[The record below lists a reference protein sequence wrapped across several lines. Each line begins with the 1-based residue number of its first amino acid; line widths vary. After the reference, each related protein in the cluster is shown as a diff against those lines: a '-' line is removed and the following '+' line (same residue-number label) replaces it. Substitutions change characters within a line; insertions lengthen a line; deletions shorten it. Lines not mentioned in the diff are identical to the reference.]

1 MKKIIIAGIGP
12 GSKEDITPAVL
23 EAVKE
28 ADVIVGYKYY
38 FQFIEPFIKP
48 GCQCIDTGMKKERE
62 RAAMALQMAEAG
74 KTVVVISSGD
84 AGIYGMAP
92 LIYEMQS
99 LTPTPSPK
107 ERGVNSSE
115 VVSIQVLPGISAF
128 QKAAS
133 LLGAPIGHDLCIIS
147 LSDLMTPW
155 EVIERRIKAAA
166 VGDFVT
172 AVYNPKS
179 HGRYWQLYRLQELFL
194 KHRSADTPVGY
205 VHQAGREEQEI
216 KITTLGALDPE
227 DVDMFTVIIIGNSQS
242 YIADGKIITPRGY
255 SLTPAPSPKERGVV
269 SVDREIISGRS
280 IHSPLLGRGAGGEAV
295 GQQIMIES
303 FSTISKELRRQDY
316 PLDHKWALLHAIHTT
331 ADFDMERILYTDDH
345 AVETLYNK
353 VRDGSLK
360 TIVTDVT
367 MVTSGIRKGA
377 LQRLGIEA
385 KCYLSDPRVAEMTA
399 QSLPAP
405 QGEGCPKDGV
415 GSLTSLTRTQAG
427 IRLAVE
433 EHPDALFVFGNAPT
447 ALMELCDL
455 IRKGKARPA
464 GIIAAPVGF
473 VHVRESKHMVKPFR
487 DIPKIIVEGRKGG
500 SNLAATLCNAILTF
514 DDAAQLKPGRDL

>member
-1 MKKIIIAGIGP
+1 MVIFAADMGKIIVAGIGP

-23 EAVKE
+23 EAVRE
-28 ADVIVGYKYY
+28 ADAVVGYKYY
-38 FQFIEPFIKP
+38 FQFVEAYVKE
-48 GCQCIDTGMKKERE
+48 GCECIDTGMKKERE
-62 RAAMALQMAEAG
+62 RAEQAFLLAEQG

-84 AGIYGMAP
+84 AGLYGMVP
-92 LIYEMQS
+92 LIYEMKQQ
-99 LTPTPSPK
+99 
-107 ERGVNSSE
+107 RSSNIE
-115 VVSIQVLPGISAF
+115 IQTLPGISAF

-133 LLGAPIGHDLCIIS
+133 LLGAPIGHDICLIS

-172 AVYNPKS
+172 AIYNPKS

-194 KHRSADTPVGY
+194 KYRSADTPVGY
-205 VHQAGREEQEI
+205 VRQAGRDEQEI
-216 KITTLGALDPE
+216 KVTTLEKFDPE
-227 DVDMFTVIIIGNSQS
+227 EVDMFTVILIGNSQS
-242 YIADGKIITPRGY
+242 YICEGKIITPRGY
-255 SLTPAPSPKERGVV
+255 YRDTEN
-269 SVDREIISGRS
+269 D
-280 IHSPLLGRGAGGEAV
+280 GEKP
-295 GQQIMIES
+295 GQQIMIQSFRTIES
-303 FSTISKELRRQDY
+303 ELRKKDW

-331 ADFDMERILYTDDH
+331 ADFDMENILYTDSS

-353 VRDGSLK
+353 VANGQLK
-360 TIVTDVT
+360 TIITDVT

-385 KCYLSDPRVAEMTA
+385 KCYLSDPRVTELAAKE
-399 QSLPAP
+399 
-405 QGEGCPKDGV
+405 DI
-415 GSLTSLTRTQAG
+415 TRTQAG

-433 EHPDALFVFGNAPT
+433 EHPDALFAFGNAPT

-455 IRKGKARPA
+455 IRKGKAHPA

-473 VHVRESKHMVKPFR
+473 VHVRESKHMVKPFK

>member
-1 MKKIIIAGIGP
+1 MGKIIIAGIGP
-12 GSKEDITPAVL
+12 GSPQDITPAVL
-23 EAVKE
+23 DAIRT
-28 ADVIVGYKYY
+28 ADAIVGYKHY
-38 FQFIEPFIKP
+38 FQFIESEVKP
-48 GCQCIDTGMKKERE
+48 GCECIDTGMKKERE
-62 RAAMALQMAEAG
+62 RAEMAFALAEQG
-74 KTVVVISSGD
+74 KAVVVISSGD

-92 LIYEMQS
+92 LILEMRS
-99 LTPTPSPK
+99 EKRKT
-107 ERGVNSSE
+107 ERVDIDIE
-115 VVSIQVLPGISAF
+115 VLPGISAF

-133 LLGAPIGHDLCIIS
+133 LLGAPIGHDLCLIS

-166 VGDFVT
+166 TGDFVT

-194 KHRSADTPVGY
+194 QERAAETPVGY
-205 VHQAGREEQEI
+205 VRQAGREDEEV
-216 KITTLGALDPE
+216 KLTTLAAFDPE
-227 DVDMFTVIIIGNSQS
+227 DVDMFTVILIGNSQS
-242 YIADGKIITPRGY
+242 YISDGQFITPRGY
-255 SLTPAPSPKERGVV
+255 YTASS
-269 SVDREIISGRS
+269 D
-280 IHSPLLGRGAGGEAV
+280 GGGSK
-295 GQQIMIES
+295 GQNIMIES
-303 FSTISKELRRQDY
+303 FRTIASELSRKNY
-316 PLDHKWALLHAIHTT
+316 PLDHLWALLHAIHTT
-331 ADFDMERILYTDDH
+331 ADFEMERILYTDEG
-345 AVETLYNK
+345 AVKTLYEK
-353 VRDGSLK
+353 VRSGELK
-360 TIVTDVT
+360 TIITDVT

-385 KCYLSDPRVAEMTA
+385 KCYLSDPRVAEMVN
-399 QSLPAP
+399 
-405 QGEGCPKDGV
+405 ENI
-415 GSLTSLTRTQAG
+415 TRTQAG

-433 EHPDALFVFGNAPT
+433 EHPDALFAFGNAPT

-514 DDAAQLKPGRDL
+514 DDAEQLKPGRDL

>member
-12 GSKEDITPAVL
+12 GSREDVTPAVV
-23 EAVKE
+23 EALGE
-28 ADVIVGYKYY
+28 ADAVVGYKYY
-38 FQFIEPFIKP
+38 FQFVEPYLKAD
-48 GCQCIDTGMKKERE
+48 CECIDTGMKRERE
-62 RAAMALQMAEAG
+62 RALQAFELAEQG

-92 LIYEMQS
+92 LVFEMKGKHGS
-99 LTPTPSPK
+99 DVEIET
-107 ERGVNSSE
+107 
-115 VVSIQVLPGISAF
+115 LPGISAF

-133 LLGAPIGHDLCIIS
+133 LLGAPIGHDMCIIS

-194 KHRSADTPVGY
+194 KYRSKDTPVGY
-205 VHQAGREEQEI
+205 VRQAGREEQEI
-216 KITTLGALDPE
+216 KMTTLDKFDPE
-227 DVDMFTVIIIGNSQS
+227 DVDMFTVVLIGNSQS
-242 YIADGKIITPRGY
+242 YLVDGKFITPRGY
-255 SLTPAPSPKERGVV
+255 YREAQTEGVK
-269 SVDREIISGRS
+269 
-280 IHSPLLGRGAGGEAV
+280 P
-295 GQQIMIES
+295 GQQIMIDS
-303 FSTISKELRRQDY
+303 FRTIEGELRNKDI
-316 PLDHKWALLHAIHTT
+316 PLGHKWALLHAIHTT
-331 ADFDMERILYTDDH
+331 ADFDMERILYTDDK

-353 VRDGSLK
+353 VKDGSLK
-360 TIVTDVT
+360 TIITDVT

-385 KCYLSDPRVAEMTA
+385 KCYLSDPRVAELTK
-399 QSLPAP
+399 LPSP
-405 QGEGCPKDGV
+405 REGQGEGI
-415 GSLTSLTRTQAG
+415 TRTLAG

-433 EHPDALFVFGNAPT
+433 EHPNALFAFGNAPT
-447 ALMELCDL
+447 ALMELCEL
-455 IRKGKARPA
+455 IRRGKARPA

-473 VHVRESKHMVKPFR
+473 VHVRESKHMVKPFK

>member
-1 MKKIIIAGIGP
+1 MVIFAADMGKIIVAGIGP

-23 EAVKE
+23 EAVRE
-28 ADVIVGYKYY
+28 ADGVVGYKYY
-38 FQFIEPFIKP
+38 FQFIEAYIKE
-48 GCQCIDTGMKKERE
+48 GCECIDTGMKKERE
-62 RAAMALQMAEAG
+62 RAEQAFLLAEQG

-84 AGIYGMAP
+84 AGLYGMVP
-92 LIYEMQS
+92 LIYEMKQQ
-99 LTPTPSPK
+99 
-107 ERGVNSSE
+107 RSSNIE
-115 VVSIQVLPGISAF
+115 IQTLPGISAF

-133 LLGAPIGHDLCIIS
+133 LLGAPIGHDVCLIS

-155 EVIERRIKAAA
+155 EAIERRIKAAA

-172 AVYNPKS
+172 AIYNPKS

-194 KHRSADTPVGY
+194 KYRSADTPVGY
-205 VHQAGREEQEI
+205 VRQAGRDEQEI
-216 KITTLGALDPE
+216 KVTTLEKFDPE
-227 DVDMFTVIIIGNSQS
+227 EVDMFTVILIGNSQS
-242 YIADGKIITPRGY
+242 YISEGKIITPRGY
-255 SLTPAPSPKERGVV
+255 YRDTEN
-269 SVDREIISGRS
+269 D
-280 IHSPLLGRGAGGEAV
+280 GEKP
-295 GQQIMIES
+295 GQQIMIQSFRTIES
-303 FSTISKELRRQDY
+303 ELRKKDW

-331 ADFDMERILYTDDH
+331 ADFDMENILYTDSS

-353 VRDGSLK
+353 VANGQLK
-360 TIVTDVT
+360 TIITDVT

-385 KCYLSDPRVAEMTA
+385 KCYLSDPRIAELIK
-399 QSLPAP
+399 LPSH
-405 QGEGCPKDGV
+405 QGEGQGV
-415 GSLTSLTRTQAG
+415 GSLTRTQAG

-433 EHPDALFVFGNAPT
+433 EHPDALFAFGNAPT

-455 IRKGKARPA
+455 IRKGKAHPA

-473 VHVRESKHMVKPFR
+473 VHVRESKHMVKPFK

>member
-1 MKKIIIAGIGP
+1 MGKIIVAGIGP

-23 EAVKE
+23 EAVRE
-28 ADVIVGYKYY
+28 ADAIVGYKYY
-38 FQFIEPFIKP
+38 FQFIEAYVKE
-48 GCQCIDTGMKKERE
+48 GCECIDTGMKKERE
-62 RAAMALQMAEAG
+62 RAEQAFLLAEQG

-84 AGIYGMAP
+84 AGLYGMAP
-92 LIYEMQS
+92 LIYEMKQ
-99 LTPTPSPK
+99 
-107 ERGVNSSE
+107 ERASDIE
-115 VVSIQVLPGISAF
+115 IITLPGISAF

-133 LLGAPIGHDLCIIS
+133 LLGAPIGHDMCIIS

-166 VGDFVT
+166 EGDFVT

-194 KHRSADTPVGY
+194 KYRSEATPVGY
-205 VHQAGREEQEI
+205 VRQAGREEQTV
-216 KITTLGALDPE
+216 KITTLADFDPE
-227 DVDMFTVIIIGNSQS
+227 DVDMFTVILIGNSQS
-242 YIADGKIITPRGY
+242 YVADGKMITPRGY
-255 SLTPAPSPKERGVV
+255 YSEDDDEDCT
-269 SVDREIISGRS
+269 I
-280 IHSPLLGRGAGGEAV
+280 
-295 GQQIMIES
+295 GQNIMMDSFRTIEG
-303 FSTISKELRRQDY
+303 ELRRKDY
-316 PLDHKWALLHAIHTT
+316 PLGQKWALLHAIHTT
-331 ADFDMERILYTDDH
+331 ADFDMENILYTDPN

-353 VRDGSLK
+353 VKDGTLK

-385 KCYLSDPRVAEMTA
+385 KCYLSDPRVAELTKLP
-399 QSLPAP
+399 SLR
-405 QGEGCPKDGV
+405 EGLGV
-415 GSLTSLTRTQAG
+415 GLTRTQAG

-433 EHPDALFVFGNAPT
+433 EHPDALFAFGNAPT

-455 IRKGKARPA
+455 IRKGKAHPS

-473 VHVRESKHMVKPFR
+473 VHVRESKHMVKPFK

-514 DDAAQLKPGRDL
+514 DDAEQLKPSRDL

>member
-1 MKKIIIAGIGP
+1 MGKIIIAGIGP

-23 EAVKE
+23 DAVRE
-28 ADVIVGYKYY
+28 ADSIVGYKYY
-38 FQFIEPFIKP
+38 FQFIEPYVKP
-48 GCQCIDTGMKKERE
+48 GCECIDTGMKRERE
-62 RAAMALQMAEAG
+62 RAEQAFELAEKG

-84 AGIYGMAP
+84 ASIYGMAP
-92 LIYEMQS
+92 LILEMKNANQS
-99 LTPTPSPK
+99 DVEIES
-107 ERGVNSSE
+107 
-115 VVSIQVLPGISAF
+115 LPGISAF

-133 LLGAPIGHDLCIIS
+133 LLGAPIGHDMCIIS

-155 EVIERRIKAAA
+155 EVIEQRIKAAA

-194 KHRSADTPVGY
+194 KHRCADTPVGY
-205 VHQAGREEQEI
+205 VRQAGREEQEI
-216 KITTLGALDPE
+216 KVTTLGEFDPE
-227 DVDMFTVIIIGNSQS
+227 DVDMFTVILIGNSQS

-255 SLTPAPSPKERGVV
+255 Y
-269 SVDREIISGRS
+269 RETLSEDAK
-280 IHSPLLGRGAGGEAV
+280 P
-295 GQQIMIES
+295 GQLIMIES
-303 FSTISKELRRQDY
+303 FRTISGELRRKDY
-316 PLDHKWALLHAIHTT
+316 PLDHLWALLHAIHTT
-331 ADFDMERILYTDDH
+331 ADFDMERILYTDDY

-353 VRDGSLK
+353 VKDSSLK
-360 TIVTDVT
+360 VIVTDVT

-377 LQRLGIEA
+377 LQRLGVDA
-385 KCYLSDPRVAEMTA
+385 KCYLSDPRVAEMA
-399 QSLPAP
+399 SS
-405 QGEGCPKDGV
+405 EGI
-415 GSLTSLTRTQAG
+415 TRTQAG

-433 EHPDALFVFGNAPT
+433 EHPDALFAFGNAPT

-455 IRKGKARPA
+455 IRKGKAHPA

-487 DIPKIIVEGRKGG
+487 NIPKIIVEGRKGG

-514 DDAAQLKPGRDL
+514 DDAEQLKPGRDL

>member
-1 MKKIIIAGIGP
+1 MGKIIIAGIGP

-23 EAVKE
+23 EAVRE
-28 ADVIVGYKYY
+28 ANAIVGYKYY
-38 FQFIEPFIKP
+38 FQFIKLYVKP
-48 GCQCIDTGMKKERE
+48 GCECIDTGMKRERE
-62 RAAMALQMAEAG
+62 RAEQAFELAEQG

-84 AGIYGMAP
+84 AGTYGMAP
-92 LIYEMQS
+92 LIYEMKKAHQS
-99 LTPTPSPK
+99 DVEIES
-107 ERGVNSSE
+107 
-115 VVSIQVLPGISAF
+115 LPGISAF

-133 LLGAPIGHDLCIIS
+133 LLGAPIGHDMCIIS

-194 KHRSADTPVGY
+194 KNRSADTPVGY
-205 VHQAGREEQEI
+205 VRQAGREEQEI
-216 KITTLGALDPE
+216 KITTLEKFDPE
-227 DVDMFTVIIIGNSQS
+227 DVDMFTVILIGNSQS

-255 SLTPAPSPKERGVV
+255 SLTPDPSPN
-269 SVDREIISGRS
+269 
-280 IHSPLLGRGAGGEAV
+280 GEGSNYSK
-295 GQQIMIES
+295 GQNIMIES
-303 FSTISKELRRQDY
+303 FRTISGELRRKDY
-316 PLDHKWALLHAIHTT
+316 PLDHLWALLHAIHTT

-353 VRDGSLK
+353 VKDGSLK

-377 LQRLGIEA
+377 LQRLGVEV
-385 KCYLSDPRVAEMTA
+385 KCYLSDPRVAELTK
-399 QSLPAP
+399 SPLSS
-405 QGEGCPKDGV
+405 EGDG
-415 GSLTSLTRTQAG
+415 GRLLTRTQAG

-433 EHPDALFVFGNAPT
+433 EHPDALFAFGNAPT

-455 IRKGKARPA
+455 IRKGKAHPA

-487 DIPKIIVEGRKGG
+487 NIPKIIVEGRKGG

-514 DDAAQLKPGRDL
+514 DDAEQLKPGRDL

>member
-1 MKKIIIAGIGP
+1 MGKIIIAGIGP
-12 GSKEDITPAVL
+12 GNKEDMTPAVL
-23 EAVKE
+23 EAVRE
-28 ADVIVGYKYY
+28 ADVVVGYKYY
-38 FQFIEPFIKP
+38 FQFIEPYVTP
-48 GCQCIDTGMKKERE
+48 GCECIDTGMKRERE
-62 RAAMALQMAEAG
+62 RAEQAFLLAEQG

-92 LIYEMQS
+92 LVYEM
-99 LTPTPSPK
+99 K
-107 ERGVNSSE
+107 RDRGADI
-115 VVSIQVLPGISAF
+115 SIEVLPGISAF

-133 LLGAPIGHDLCIIS
+133 LLGAPVGHDMCIIS

-166 VGDFVT
+166 VADFVT
-172 AVYNPKS
+172 AIYNPKS
-179 HGRYWQLYRLQELFL
+179 HGRYWQLYRLQEIFL
-194 KHRSADTPVGY
+194 QERSADTPVGY
-205 VHQAGREEQEI
+205 VRQAGRPEQEV
-216 KITTLGALDPE
+216 KVTTLGAFDPE
-227 DVDMFTVIIIGNSQS
+227 DVDMFTVILIGNSQS
-242 YIADGKIITPRGY
+242 YIADGRFVTPRGY
-255 SLTPAPSPKERGVV
+255 FRGVKNEERG
-269 SVDREIISGRS
+269 EKI
-280 IHSPLLGRGAGGEAV
+280 
-295 GQQIMIES
+295 GQDIMMES
-303 FSTISKELRRQDY
+303 FRTIGSELHRQDY

-331 ADFDMERILYTDDH
+331 ADFDMENILHTDEG

-353 VRDGSLK
+353 VKDGKLT

-385 KCYLSDPRVAEMTA
+385 KCYLGDVRVAEFA
-399 QSLPAP
+399 SANNI
-405 QGEGCPKDGV
+405 
-415 GSLTSLTRTQAG
+415 TRTQAG

-433 EHPDALFVFGNAPT
+433 EHPDALFAFGNAPT

-455 IRKGKARPA
+455 IRKGKAHPA

-473 VHVRESKHMVKPFR
+473 VNVRESKHMVKPFK

>member
-1 MKKIIIAGIGP
+1 MGKIIIAGIGP

-23 EAVKE
+23 DAVRE
-28 ADVIVGYKYY
+28 ADTIVGYKYY
-38 FQFIEPFIKP
+38 FQFIEPYVKS
-48 GCQCIDTGMKKERE
+48 GCECIDTGMKKERE
-62 RAAMALQMAEAG
+62 RAEQAFELAEQG

-84 AGIYGMAP
+84 ASIYGMAP
-92 LIYEMQS
+92 LIYEMKNAHK
-99 LTPTPSPK
+99 TDVEIET
-107 ERGVNSSE
+107 
-115 VVSIQVLPGISAF
+115 LPGISAF
-128 QKAAS
+128 QKATS
-133 LLGAPIGHDLCIIS
+133 LLGAPIGHDMCIIS

-194 KHRSADTPVGY
+194 KHRSADTPVGH
-205 VHQAGREEQEI
+205 VRQAGREEQEV
-216 KITTLGALDPE
+216 KVTTLGAFNPE
-227 DVDMFTVIIIGNSQS
+227 DVDMFTVILIGNSQS

-255 SLTPAPSPKERGVV
+255 YRNTPSESAKP
-269 SVDREIISGRS
+269 
-280 IHSPLLGRGAGGEAV
+280 

-303 FSTISKELRRQDY
+303 FRTIKDELKHQDY
-316 PLDHKWALLHAIHTT
+316 PLDHLWALLHAIHTT
-331 ADFDMERILYTDDH
+331 ADFEMERILYTDDH
-345 AVETLYNK
+345 AVETLYDK
-353 VRDGSLK
+353 VKDGSLK

-385 KCYLSDPRVAEMTA
+385 VCYLSDPQTA
-399 QSLPAP
+399 TMASN
-405 QGEGCPKDGV
+405 EGI
-415 GSLTSLTRTQAG
+415 TRTQAG

-433 EHPDALFVFGNAPT
+433 ESPDALYVFGNAPT

-455 IRKGKARPA
+455 IRKGKAHPA

-473 VHVRESKHMVKPFR
+473 VHVRESKHMVKPFK
-487 DIPKIIVEGRKGG
+487 DIPKIIIEGRKGG

>member
-1 MKKIIIAGIGP
+1 MGKIIIAGIGP

-23 EAVKE
+23 AAVQG
-28 ADVIVGYKYY
+28 ADAIVGYKYY
-38 FQFIEPFIKP
+38 FRFVEPYVKP
-48 GCQCIDTGMKKERE
+48 GCECIDTGMKKERE
-62 RAAMALQMAEAG
+62 RAEQAFLLAEQG

-84 AGIYGMAP
+84 AGIYGMSP
-92 LIYEMQS
+92 LIHEM
-99 LTPTPSPK
+99 K
-107 ERGVNSSE
+107 HERGLDIE
-115 VVSIQVLPGISAF
+115 IETLPGISAF

-133 LLGAPIGHDLCIIS
+133 LLGAPIGHDMCIIS

-166 VGDFVT
+166 TADFVI

-179 HGRYWQLYRLQELFL
+179 HGRYWQLYRLQELLL
-194 KHRSADTPVGY
+194 KQRSADTPVGY
-205 VHQAGREEQEI
+205 VRQAGREEQTV
-216 KITTLGALDPE
+216 KVTTLGSFDPE
-227 DVDMFTVIIIGNSQS
+227 NVDMFTVILIGNSQS

-255 SLTPAPSPKERGVV
+255 SLTPAPS
-269 SVDREIISGRS
+269 SA
-280 IHSPLLGRGAGGEAV
+280 L

-303 FSTISKELRRQDY
+303 FRTIRGELRRKDY
-316 PLDHKWALLHAIHTT
+316 PLDHLWALLHAIHTT
-331 ADFDMERILYTDDH
+331 ADFDMERILYTDDG
-345 AVETLYNK
+345 AVETIYNK
-353 VRDGSLK
+353 VSDGSLK

-385 KCYLSDPRVAEMTA
+385 KCYLNDARVIEMTKLPR
-399 QSLPAP
+399 SLD
-405 QGEGCPKDGV
+405 GDEGRV
-415 GSLTSLTRTQAG
+415 ITRTQAG

-433 EHPDALFVFGNAPT
+433 EHPDALFAFGNAPT

-473 VHVRESKHMVKPFR
+473 VHVRESKHMVKPFK
-487 DIPKIIVEGRKGG
+487 DIPKIIIEGRKGG

>member
-1 MKKIIIAGIGP
+1 MVIFAADMGKIIVAGIGP

-23 EAVKE
+23 EAVRE
-28 ADVIVGYKYY
+28 ADGVVGYKYY
-38 FQFIEPFIKP
+38 FQFIEAYIKE
-48 GCQCIDTGMKKERE
+48 GCECIDTGMKKERE
-62 RAAMALQMAEAG
+62 RAEQAFLLAEQG

-84 AGIYGMAP
+84 AGLYGMVP
-92 LIYEMQS
+92 LIYEMKQQ
-99 LTPTPSPK
+99 
-107 ERGVNSSE
+107 RSSNIE
-115 VVSIQVLPGISAF
+115 IQTLPGISAF

-133 LLGAPIGHDLCIIS
+133 LLGAPIGHDICLIS

-172 AVYNPKS
+172 AIYNPKS

-194 KHRSADTPVGY
+194 KYRSADTPVGY
-205 VHQAGREEQEI
+205 VRQAGRDEQEI
-216 KITTLGALDPE
+216 KVTTLEKFDPE
-227 DVDMFTVIIIGNSQS
+227 EVDMFTVILIGNSQS
-242 YIADGKIITPRGY
+242 YICEGKIITPRGY
-255 SLTPAPSPKERGVV
+255 YRDTKN
-269 SVDREIISGRS
+269 D
-280 IHSPLLGRGAGGEAV
+280 GEKP
-295 GQQIMIES
+295 GQQIMIQSFRTIES
-303 FSTISKELRRQDY
+303 ELRKKDW

-331 ADFDMERILYTDDH
+331 ADFDMENILYTDSS

-353 VRDGSLK
+353 VANGQLN
-360 TIVTDVT
+360 TIITDVT

-385 KCYLSDPRVAEMTA
+385 KCYLSDPRVTELAAKE
-399 QSLPAP
+399 
-405 QGEGCPKDGV
+405 DI
-415 GSLTSLTRTQAG
+415 TRTQAG

-433 EHPDALFVFGNAPT
+433 EHPDALFAFGNAPT

-455 IRKGKARPA
+455 IRKGKAHPA

-473 VHVRESKHMVKPFR
+473 VHVRESKHMVKPFK